1 MQRKG
6 AFGLFTFEKRC
17 YDRRRKQPARAPDE
31 RKDVFPMK
39 VIVTKSYD
47 DTCRVIAEMI
57 RDLVNAK
64 PDCKLGLATGGTP
77 VPIYQKLIEMN
88 KAGEVDFSRVRTVNL
103 DEYCGI
109 PGTHDQSYR
118 YFMDTN
124 LFDHIN
130 IDKANTFV
138 AAGMGDPEAN
148 AAELERMVRAGGS
161 ADLQLLGIGNNGH
174 IAFNEAN
181 DDHLVAVAHTEKLT
195 ESTINA
201 NARFFEKKED
211 VPTMAI
217 TMGMGDILAAKKV
230 VLAATGLAKTDA
242 IRGLV
247 MNDEITTKNPSTMLK
262 MHEDAV
268 VVIDQELAD
277 AVGYHG

>member
-1 MQRKG
+1 
-6 AFGLFTFEKRC
+6 
-17 YDRRRKQPARAPDE
+17 
-31 RKDVFPMK
+31 MK
-39 VIVTKSYD
+39 VIVTNSYD
-47 DTCRVIAEMI
+47 ETCAVIANMI
-57 RDLVNAK
+57 KELINAK
-64 PDCKLGLATGGTP
+64 PDAKLGLATGGTP
-77 VPIYQKLIEMN
+77 VPIYKKLIEMN
-88 KAGEVDFSRVRTVNL
+88 KAGEVDFSRVHTVNL

-124 LFDHIN
+124 LFDYIN
-130 IDKANTFV
+130 IDKKNTFV
-138 AAGMGDPEAN
+138 ASGMGDFEAN
-148 AAELERMVRAGGS
+148 ARELEEKVREGGA

-174 IAFNEAN
+174 IAFNEAS
-181 DDHLVAVAHTEKLT
+181 DHLIAVAHTEKLT

-230 VLAATGLAKTDA
+230 VLAATGLAKVPA
-242 IRGLV
+242 IKGLIMDDV
-247 MNDEITTKNPSTMLK
+247 ITTQNPSTMLK

-268 VVIDQELAD
+268 VVIDRELAD
-277 AVGYHG
+277 AVGYRA

>member
-1 MQRKG
+1 
-6 AFGLFTFEKRC
+6 
-17 YDRRRKQPARAPDE
+17 
-31 RKDVFPMK
+31 MK
-39 VIVTKSYD
+39 VIVTNSYD
-47 DTCRVIAEMI
+47 ETCAVIANMI
-57 RDLVNAK
+57 KELVNAK
-64 PDCKLGLATGGTP
+64 PDAKLGLATGGTP
-77 VPIYQKLIEMN
+77 VPIYKKLIEMN
-88 KAGEVDFSRVRTVNL
+88 KAGEVDFSRVHTVNL

-130 IDKANTFV
+130 IDKKNTFV
-138 AAGMGDPEAN
+138 ASGMGDFEAN
-148 AAELERMVRAGGS
+148 ARELEEKVREGGA
-161 ADLQLLGIGNNGH
+161 ADLQLLGIGNNDH
-174 IAFNEAN
+174 IAFNEAS
-181 DDHLVAVAHTEKLT
+181 DHLIAVAHTEKLT

-230 VLAATGLAKTDA
+230 VLAATGLAKVPA
-242 IRGLV
+242 IRGLIMDDV
-247 MNDEITTKNPSTMLK
+247 ITTQNPSTMLK

-268 VVIDQELAD
+268 VVIDRELAD
-277 AVGYHG
+277 AVGYRA

>member
-1 MQRKG
+1 
-6 AFGLFTFEKRC
+6 
-17 YDRRRKQPARAPDE
+17 
-31 RKDVFPMK
+31 MK
-39 VIVTKSYD
+39 VIVTNSYD
-47 DTCRVIAEMI
+47 ETCAVIANMI
-57 RDLVNAK
+57 KELVNAK
-64 PDCKLGLATGGTP
+64 PDAKLGLATGGTP
-77 VPIYQKLIEMN
+77 VPIYKKLIEMN
-88 KAGEVDFSRVRTVNL
+88 KAGEVDFSRVHTVNL

-130 IDKANTFV
+130 IDKKNTFV
-138 AAGMGDPEAN
+138 ASGMGDFEAN
-148 AAELERMVRAGGS
+148 ARELEEKVREGGA

-174 IAFNEAN
+174 IAFNEAS
-181 DDHLVAVAHTEKLT
+181 DHLIAVAHTEKLT

-230 VLAATGLAKTDA
+230 VLAATGLAKVPAIKGLIMDA
-242 IRGLV
+242 V
-247 MNDEITTKNPSTMLK
+247 ITTQNPSTMLK

-268 VVIDQELAD
+268 VVIDRELAD
-277 AVGYHG
+277 AVGYRA

>member
-1 MQRKG
+1 
-6 AFGLFTFEKRC
+6 
-17 YDRRRKQPARAPDE
+17 
-31 RKDVFPMK
+31 MK
-39 VIVTKSYD
+39 VIVTNSYD
-47 DTCRVIAEMI
+47 ETCAVIANMI
-57 RDLVNAK
+57 KELVNAK
-64 PDCKLGLATGGTP
+64 PDAKLGLATGGTP
-77 VPIYQKLIEMN
+77 VPIYKKLIEMN
-88 KAGEVDFSRVRTVNL
+88 KAGEVDFSRVHTVNL

-124 LFDHIN
+124 LFDYIN
-130 IDKANTFV
+130 IDKKNTFV
-138 AAGMGDPEAN
+138 ASGMGDFEAN
-148 AAELERMVRAGGS
+148 ARELEEKVREGGA

-174 IAFNEAN
+174 IAFNEAS
-181 DDHLVAVAHTEKLT
+181 DHLIAVAHTERLT

-230 VLAATGLAKTDA
+230 VLAATGLAKVPA
-242 IRGLV
+242 IKGLIMDDV
-247 MNDEITTKNPSTMLK
+247 ITTQNPSTMLK

-268 VVIDQELAD
+268 VVIDRELAD
-277 AVGYHG
+277 AVGYRA

>member
-1 MQRKG
+1 
-6 AFGLFTFEKRC
+6 
-17 YDRRRKQPARAPDE
+17 
-31 RKDVFPMK
+31 MK
-39 VIVTKSYD
+39 VIVTNSYD
-47 DTCRVIAEMI
+47 ETCAVIANMI
-57 RDLVNAK
+57 KELVNAK
-64 PDCKLGLATGGTP
+64 PDAKLGLATGGTP
-77 VPIYQKLIEMN
+77 VPIYKKLIEMN
-88 KAGEVDFSRVRTVNL
+88 KAGEVDFSRVHTVNL

-130 IDKANTFV
+130 IDKKNTFV
-138 AAGMGDPEAN
+138 ASGMGDFEAN
-148 AAELERMVRAGGS
+148 ARELEEKVREGGA

-174 IAFNEAN
+174 IAFNEAS
-181 DDHLVAVAHTEKLT
+181 DHLIAVAHTEKLT

-201 NARFFEKKED
+201 HARFFEKKED

-230 VLAATGLAKTDA
+230 VLAATGLAKVPA
-242 IRGLV
+242 IRGLIMDDV
-247 MNDEITTKNPSTMLK
+247 ITTQNPSTMLK

-268 VVIDQELAD
+268 VVIDRELAD
-277 AVGYHG
+277 AVGYRA

>member
-1 MQRKG
+1 
-6 AFGLFTFEKRC
+6 
-17 YDRRRKQPARAPDE
+17 
-31 RKDVFPMK
+31 MK
-39 VIVTKSYD
+39 VIVTNSYD
-47 DTCRVIAEMI
+47 ETCAVIANMI
-57 RDLVNAK
+57 KELVNAK
-64 PDCKLGLATGGTP
+64 PDAKLGLATGGTP
-77 VPIYQKLIEMN
+77 VPIYKKLIEMN
-88 KAGEVDFSRVRTVNL
+88 KAGEVDFSRVHTVNL

-130 IDKANTFV
+130 IDKKNTFV
-138 AAGMGDPEAN
+138 ASGMGDFEAN
-148 AAELERMVRAGGS
+148 ARELEEKVREGGA

-174 IAFNEAN
+174 IAFNEAS
-181 DDHLVAVAHTEKLT
+181 DHLIAVAHTEKLT

-217 TMGMGDILAAKKV
+217 TMGMGDTLAAKKV
-230 VLAATGLAKTDA
+230 VLAATGLAKVPA
-242 IRGLV
+242 IKGLIMDDV
-247 MNDEITTKNPSTMLK
+247 ITTQNPSTMLK

-268 VVIDQELAD
+268 VVIDRELAD
-277 AVGYHG
+277 AVGYRA

>member
-1 MQRKG
+1 MCIR
-6 AFGLFTFEKRC
+6 
-17 YDRRRKQPARAPDE
+17 DR
-31 RKDVFPMK
+31 K
-39 VIVTKSYD
+39 VIVTNSYD
-47 DTCRVIAEMI
+47 ETCAVIANMI
-57 RDLVNAK
+57 KELVNAK
-64 PDCKLGLATGGTP
+64 PDAKLGLATGGTP
-77 VPIYQKLIEMN
+77 VPIYKKLIEMN
-88 KAGEVDFSRVRTVNL
+88 KAGEVDFSRVHTVNL

-130 IDKANTFV
+130 IDKKNTFV
-138 AAGMGDPEAN
+138 ASGMGDFEAN
-148 AAELERMVRAGGS
+148 ARELEEKVREGGA

-174 IAFNEAN
+174 IAFNEAS
-181 DDHLVAVAHTEKLT
+181 DHLIAVAHTEKLT

-230 VLAATGLAKTDA
+230 VLAATGLAKVPA
-242 IRGLV
+242 IKGLIMDDV
-247 MNDEITTKNPSTMLK
+247 ITTQNPSTMLK

-268 VVIDQELAD
+268 VVIDRELAD
-277 AVGYHG
+277 AVGYRA

>member
-1 MQRKG
+1 
-6 AFGLFTFEKRC
+6 
-17 YDRRRKQPARAPDE
+17 
-31 RKDVFPMK
+31 MK
-39 VIVTKSYD
+39 VIVTNSYD
-47 DTCRVIAEMI
+47 ETCAVIANMI
-57 RDLVNAK
+57 KELVNAK
-64 PDCKLGLATGGTP
+64 PDAKLGLATGGTP
-77 VPIYQKLIEMN
+77 VPIYKKLIEMN
-88 KAGEVDFSRVRTVNL
+88 KAGEVDFSRVHTVNL

-130 IDKANTFV
+130 IDKKNTFV
-138 AAGMGDPEAN
+138 ASGMGDFEAN
-148 AAELERMVRAGGS
+148 ARELEEKVREGGA

-174 IAFNEAN
+174 IAFNEAS
-181 DDHLVAVAHTEKLT
+181 DHLIAVANTEKLT

-230 VLAATGLAKTDA
+230 VLAATGLAKVPA
-242 IRGLV
+242 IRGLIMDDV
-247 MNDEITTKNPSTMLK
+247 ITTQNPSTMLK

-268 VVIDQELAD
+268 VVIDRELAD
-277 AVGYHG
+277 AVGYRA

>member
-1 MQRKG
+1 
-6 AFGLFTFEKRC
+6 
-17 YDRRRKQPARAPDE
+17 
-31 RKDVFPMK
+31 MK
-39 VIVTKSYD
+39 VIVTNSYD
-47 DTCRVIAEMI
+47 ETCAVIANMI
-57 RDLVNAK
+57 KELVNAK
-64 PDCKLGLATGGTP
+64 PDAKLGLATGGTP
-77 VPIYQKLIEMN
+77 VPIYKKLIEMN
-88 KAGEVDFSRVRTVNL
+88 KAGEVDFSRVHTVNL

-130 IDKANTFV
+130 IDKKNTFV
-138 AAGMGDPEAN
+138 ASGMGDFEAN
-148 AAELERMVRAGGS
+148 ARELEEKVREGGA

-174 IAFNEAN
+174 IAFNEAS
-181 DDHLVAVAHTEKLT
+181 DHLIAVAHTEKLT

-230 VLAATGLAKTDA
+230 VLAATGIAKVPA
-242 IRGLV
+242 IRGLIMDDV
-247 MNDEITTKNPSTMLK
+247 ITTQNPSTMLK

-268 VVIDQELAD
+268 VVIDRELAD
-277 AVGYHG
+277 AVGYRA

>member
-1 MQRKG
+1 
-6 AFGLFTFEKRC
+6 
-17 YDRRRKQPARAPDE
+17 
-31 RKDVFPMK
+31 MK
-39 VIVTKSYD
+39 VIVTNSYD
-47 DTCRVIAEMI
+47 ETCAVIANMI
-57 RDLVNAK
+57 KELVNAK
-64 PDCKLGLATGGTP
+64 PDAKLGLATGGTP
-77 VPIYQKLIEMN
+77 VPIYKKLIEMN
-88 KAGEVDFSRVRTVNL
+88 KAGEVDFSRVHTVNL

-130 IDKANTFV
+130 IDKKNTFV
-138 AAGMGDPEAN
+138 ASGMGDFEAN
-148 AAELERMVRAGGS
+148 ARELEEKVREGGA

-174 IAFNEAN
+174 IAFNEAS
-181 DDHLVAVAHTEKLT
+181 DHLIAVAHTEKLT

-230 VLAATGLAKTDA
+230 VLAATGLAKVPA
-242 IRGLV
+242 IKGLI
-247 MNDEITTKNPSTMLK
+247 MDDDITTQNPSTMLK
-262 MHEDAV
+262 MHDDAV
-268 VVIDQELAD
+268 VVIDRELAD
-277 AVGYHG
+277 AVGYRA

>member
-1 MQRKG
+1 
-6 AFGLFTFEKRC
+6 
-17 YDRRRKQPARAPDE
+17 
-31 RKDVFPMK
+31 MK
-39 VIVTKSYD
+39 VIVTNSYD
-47 DTCRVIAEMI
+47 ETCAVIANMI
-57 RDLVNAK
+57 KELVNAK
-64 PDCKLGLATGGTP
+64 PDAKLGLATGGTP
-77 VPIYQKLIEMN
+77 VPIYKKLIEMN
-88 KAGEVDFSRVRTVNL
+88 KAGEVDFSRVHTVNL

-124 LFDHIN
+124 LFDHSN
-130 IDKANTFV
+130 IDKKNTFV
-138 AAGMGDPEAN
+138 ASGMGDFEAN
-148 AAELERMVRAGGS
+148 ARELEEKVREGGA

-174 IAFNEAN
+174 IAFNEAS
-181 DDHLVAVAHTEKLT
+181 DHLIAVAHTEKLT

-230 VLAATGLAKTDA
+230 VLAATGLAKVPA
-242 IRGLV
+242 IRGLIMDDV
-247 MNDEITTKNPSTMLK
+247 ITTQNPSTMLK

-268 VVIDQELAD
+268 VVIDRELAD
-277 AVGYHG
+277 AVGYRA

>member
-1 MQRKG
+1 
-6 AFGLFTFEKRC
+6 
-17 YDRRRKQPARAPDE
+17 
-31 RKDVFPMK
+31 MK
-39 VIVTKSYD
+39 VIVTNSYD
-47 DTCRVIAEMI
+47 ETCAVIANMI
-57 RDLVNAK
+57 KELVNAK
-64 PDCKLGLATGGTP
+64 PDAKLGLATGGTP
-77 VPIYQKLIEMN
+77 VPIYKKLIEMN
-88 KAGEVDFSRVRTVNL
+88 KAGEVDFSRVHTVNL

-130 IDKANTFV
+130 IDKKNTFV
-138 AAGMGDPEAN
+138 ASGMGDFEAN
-148 AAELERMVRAGGS
+148 ARELEEKVREGGA

-174 IAFNEAN
+174 IAFNEAS
-181 DDHLVAVAHTEKLT
+181 DHLIAVAHTEKLT

-230 VLAATGLAKTDA
+230 VLAATGLAKVPA
-242 IRGLV
+242 LKGLIMDDV
-247 MNDEITTKNPSTMLK
+247 ITTQNPSTMLK

-268 VVIDQELAD
+268 VVIDRELAD
-277 AVGYHG
+277 AVGYRA

>member
-1 MQRKG
+1 
-6 AFGLFTFEKRC
+6 
-17 YDRRRKQPARAPDE
+17 
-31 RKDVFPMK
+31 MK
-39 VIVTKSYD
+39 VIVTNSYD
-47 DTCRVIAEMI
+47 ETCAVIANMI
-57 RDLVNAK
+57 KELVNAK
-64 PDCKLGLATGGTP
+64 PDAKLGLATGGTP
-77 VPIYQKLIEMN
+77 VPIYKKLIEMN
-88 KAGEVDFSRVRTVNL
+88 KAGEVDFSRVHTVNL

-130 IDKANTFV
+130 IDKKNTFV
-138 AAGMGDPEAN
+138 ASGMGDFEAN
-148 AAELERMVRAGGS
+148 ARELEEKVREGGA

-174 IAFNEAN
+174 IAFNEAS
-181 DDHLVAVAHTEKLT
+181 DHLIAVAHIEKLT

-230 VLAATGLAKTDA
+230 VLAATGLAKVPA
-242 IRGLV
+242 IKGLIMDDV
-247 MNDEITTKNPSTMLK
+247 ITTQNPSTMLK

-268 VVIDQELAD
+268 VVIDRELAD
-277 AVGYHG
+277 AVGYRA

>member
-1 MQRKG
+1 
-6 AFGLFTFEKRC
+6 
-17 YDRRRKQPARAPDE
+17 
-31 RKDVFPMK
+31 MK
-39 VIVTKSYD
+39 VIVTNSYEE
-47 DTCRVIAEMI
+47 TCAVIANMI
-57 RDLVNAK
+57 KELVNAK
-64 PDCKLGLATGGTP
+64 PDAKLGLATGSTP
-77 VPIYQKLIEMN
+77 VPIYKKLIEMN
-88 KAGEVDFSRVRTVNL
+88 KAGEVDFSRVHTVNL

-130 IDKANTFV
+130 IDKKNTFV
-138 AAGMGDPEAN
+138 ASGMGDFEAN
-148 AAELERMVRAGGS
+148 ARELEEKVREGGA

-174 IAFNEAN
+174 IAFNEAS
-181 DDHLVAVAHTEKLT
+181 DHLIAVAHTEKLT

-230 VLAATGLAKTDA
+230 VLAATGLAKVPA
-242 IRGLV
+242 IRGLIMDDV
-247 MNDEITTKNPSTMLK
+247 ITTQNPSTMLK

-268 VVIDQELAD
+268 VVIDRELAD
-277 AVGYHG
+277 AVGYRA

>member
-1 MQRKG
+1 
-6 AFGLFTFEKRC
+6 
-17 YDRRRKQPARAPDE
+17 
-31 RKDVFPMK
+31 MK
-39 VIVTKSYD
+39 VIVTNSYD
-47 DTCRVIAEMI
+47 ETCAVIANMI
-57 RDLVNAK
+57 KELVNAK
-64 PDCKLGLATGGTP
+64 PDAKLGLATGGTP
-77 VPIYQKLIEMN
+77 VPIYKKLIEMN
-88 KAGEVDFSRVRTVNL
+88 KAGEVDFSRVHTVNL

-130 IDKANTFV
+130 IDKKNTFV
-138 AAGMGDPEAN
+138 ASGMGDFEAN
-148 AAELERMVRAGGS
+148 ARELEEKVREGGA

-174 IAFNEAN
+174 IAFNEAS
-181 DDHLVAVAHTEKLT
+181 DHLIAVAHTEKLT

-217 TMGMGDILAAKKV
+217 TMGMGDIMAAKQV
-230 VLAATGLAKTDA
+230 VLVATGLAKVPA
-242 IRGLV
+242 IKGLV

-262 MHEDAV
+262 MHENAV
-268 VVIDQELAD
+268 VVIDKELAD
-277 AVGYHG
+277 AVGYRA

>member
-1 MQRKG
+1 
-6 AFGLFTFEKRC
+6 
-17 YDRRRKQPARAPDE
+17 
-31 RKDVFPMK
+31 MK
-39 VIVTKSYD
+39 VIVTNSYD
-47 DTCRVIAEMI
+47 ETCAVIANMI
-57 RDLVNAK
+57 KELVNAK
-64 PDCKLGLATGGTP
+64 PDAKLGLATGGTP
-77 VPIYQKLIEMN
+77 VPIYKKLIEMN
-88 KAGEVDFSRVRTVNL
+88 KAGEVDFSRVHTVNL

-130 IDKANTFV
+130 IDKKNTFV
-138 AAGMGDPEAN
+138 ASGMGDFEAN
-148 AAELERMVRAGGS
+148 ARELEEKVREGGA

-174 IAFNEAN
+174 IAFNEAS
-181 DDHLVAVAHTEKLT
+181 DHLIAVAHTEKLT
-195 ESTINA
+195 EITINA

-230 VLAATGLAKTDA
+230 VLAATGLAKVPA
-242 IRGLV
+242 IKGLIMDDV
-247 MNDEITTKNPSTMLK
+247 ITTQNPSTMLK

-268 VVIDQELAD
+268 VVIDRELAD
-277 AVGYHG
+277 AVGYRA

>member
-1 MQRKG
+1 
-6 AFGLFTFEKRC
+6 
-17 YDRRRKQPARAPDE
+17 
-31 RKDVFPMK
+31 MK
-39 VIVTKSYD
+39 VIVTNSYD
-47 DTCRVIAEMI
+47 ETCAVIANMI
-57 RDLVNAK
+57 KELVNAK
-64 PDCKLGLATGGTP
+64 PDAKLGLAAGGTP
-77 VPIYQKLIEMN
+77 VPIYKKLIEMN
-88 KAGEVDFSRVRTVNL
+88 KAGEVDFSRVHTVNL

-130 IDKANTFV
+130 IDKKNTFV
-138 AAGMGDPEAN
+138 ASGMGDFEAN
-148 AAELERMVRAGGS
+148 ARELEEKVREGGA

-174 IAFNEAN
+174 IAFNEAS
-181 DDHLVAVAHTEKLT
+181 DHLIAVAHTEKLT

-230 VLAATGLAKTDA
+230 VLAATGLAKVPA
-242 IRGLV
+242 IRGLIMDDV
-247 MNDEITTKNPSTMLK
+247 ITTQNPSTMLK

-268 VVIDQELAD
+268 VVIDRELAD
-277 AVGYHG
+277 AVGYRA

>member
-1 MQRKG
+1 
-6 AFGLFTFEKRC
+6 
-17 YDRRRKQPARAPDE
+17 
-31 RKDVFPMK
+31 MK
-39 VIVTKSYD
+39 VIVTNSYD
-47 DTCRVIAEMI
+47 ETCGVIAGMI
-57 RDLVNAK
+57 KDLVNEK

-77 VPIYQKLIEMN
+77 VPIYKKLIEMN
-88 KAGEVDFSRVRTVNL
+88 KAGQVDFARVRTVNL

-130 IDKANTFV
+130 IDKKNTFV
-138 AAGMGDPEAN
+138 ASGMGDYEAN
-148 AAELERMVRAGGS
+148 AAELERMVREGGP

-174 IAFNEAN
+174 IAFNEAA
-181 DDHLVAVAHTEKLT
+181 DQLVAVAHTEQLT
-195 ESTINA
+195 ESTIEA

-230 VLAATGLAKTDA
+230 VLAATGLAKVPA
-242 IRGLV
+242 IKGLI
-247 MNDEITTKNPSTMLK
+247 MDDFITTHNPSTLLK
-262 MHEDAV
+262 LHADAV
-268 VVIDQELAD
+268 VVIDRELAD
-277 AVGYHG
+277 AVGYKG

>member
-1 MQRKG
+1 
-6 AFGLFTFEKRC
+6 
-17 YDRRRKQPARAPDE
+17 
-31 RKDVFPMK
+31 MK
-39 VIVTKSYD
+39 VIVTNSYD
-47 DTCRVIAEMI
+47 ETCAVIANMI
-57 RDLVNAK
+57 KELVNAK
-64 PDCKLGLATGGTP
+64 LDAKLGLATGGTP
-77 VPIYQKLIEMN
+77 VPIYKKLIEMN
-88 KAGEVDFSRVRTVNL
+88 KAGEVDFSRVHTVNL

-130 IDKANTFV
+130 IDKKNTFV
-138 AAGMGDPEAN
+138 ASGMGDFEAN
-148 AAELERMVRAGGS
+148 ARELEEKVREGGA

-174 IAFNEAN
+174 IAFNEAS
-181 DDHLVAVAHTEKLT
+181 DHLIAVAHTEKLT

-230 VLAATGLAKTDA
+230 VLAATGLAKVPA
-242 IRGLV
+242 IRGLIMDDV
-247 MNDEITTKNPSTMLK
+247 ITTQNPSTMLK

-268 VVIDQELAD
+268 VVIDRELAD
-277 AVGYHG
+277 AVGYRA

>member
-1 MQRKG
+1 
-6 AFGLFTFEKRC
+6 
-17 YDRRRKQPARAPDE
+17 
-31 RKDVFPMK
+31 MK
-39 VIVTKSYD
+39 VIVTNSYD
-47 DTCRVIAEMI
+47 ETCAVIANMI
-57 RDLVNAK
+57 KELVNAK
-64 PDCKLGLATGGTP
+64 PDAKLGLATGGTP
-77 VPIYQKLIEMN
+77 VPIYKKLIEMN
-88 KAGEVDFSRVRTVNL
+88 KAGEVDFSRVHTVNL

-130 IDKANTFV
+130 IDKKNTFV
-138 AAGMGDPEAN
+138 ASGMGDFEAN
-148 AAELERMVRAGGS
+148 ARELEEKVREGGA

-174 IAFNEAN
+174 IAFNEAS
-181 DDHLVAVAHTEKLT
+181 DHLIAVAHTEKLT

-247 MNDEITTKNPSTMLK
+247 MNDEITTQNPSTMLK

-277 AVGYHG
+277 AVGYNA

>member
-1 MQRKG
+1 
-6 AFGLFTFEKRC
+6 
-17 YDRRRKQPARAPDE
+17 
-31 RKDVFPMK
+31 MK
-39 VIVTKSYD
+39 VIVTNSYD
-47 DTCRVIAEMI
+47 ETCAVIANMI
-57 RDLVNAK
+57 TELVNAK
-64 PDCKLGLATGGTP
+64 PDAKLGLATGGTP
-77 VPIYQKLIEMN
+77 VPIYKKLIEMN
-88 KAGEVDFSRVRTVNL
+88 KAGEVDFSRVHTVNL

-130 IDKANTFV
+130 IDKKNTFV
-138 AAGMGDPEAN
+138 ASGMGDFEAN
-148 AAELERMVRAGGS
+148 ARELEEKVREGGA

-174 IAFNEAN
+174 IAFNEAS
-181 DDHLVAVAHTEKLT
+181 DHLIAVAHTEKLT

-230 VLAATGLAKTDA
+230 VLAATGLAKVPA
-242 IRGLV
+242 IRGLIMDDV
-247 MNDEITTKNPSTMLK
+247 ITTQNPSTMLK

-268 VVIDQELAD
+268 VVIDRELAD
-277 AVGYHG
+277 AVGYRA